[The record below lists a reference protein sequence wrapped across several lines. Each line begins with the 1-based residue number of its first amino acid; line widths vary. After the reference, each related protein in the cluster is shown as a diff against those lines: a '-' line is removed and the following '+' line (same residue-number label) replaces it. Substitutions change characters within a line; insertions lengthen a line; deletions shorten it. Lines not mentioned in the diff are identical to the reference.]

1 MIFTSAASTLLDSN
15 TASHIRSIDDFW
27 DKTQCHF
34 VNSKVRSIEIVVV
47 MGKTVV
53 VRTAND
59 RCGVQCANGRCSDVI
74 DSEESGTNQGSE
86 SDIIKHETT
95 KTSNGEDNDGHSY
108 DANTDSTH
116 SSLNGSQADIIKTME
131 RYIETKIKADFEM
144 NRSRIQ
150 FDTKFIE
157 TQSRMNISFSVV
169 DSAIDFHS
177 LCQKWSRDS
186 ILAATAVNT
195 GQPSPEISFQL
206 PETTNFDE
214 CYLSFSTYY
223 KNMPFRLDSSH
234 AKQLYVD
241 LELLGKAKLE
251 VLQLVP
257 FPSIDASLIYGVTIG
272 LRAAYED
279 DEKSHHE
286 KTSLVQ
292 SLFKTLAT
300 RDCALL
306 LCSMEDPSNENT
318 NFRDRIGTSDGDGG
332 LFHSSEESQYFLL
345 MPEFV
350 VSQSGAAS
358 PTNGVLRRIAS
369 VDHILEETCAV
380 DILNSPDLLYSEGGN
395 TSRPRENPFS
405 EFVEASLDCLNC
417 SPLNPW
423 IQGRLEKGISTSSTM
438 DAQKQEISRKADDFS
453 SCISKERTVRDEN
466 GQVELPTRTTGSEKE
481 FSLHYYSIDSDK
493 SLTDESGIGSIARE
507 IIIFDP
513 NETKGVKGKSIPSV
527 ENKINSRGILD
538 AAKESVDDK
547 QATGLF
553 VTIAS
558 TPKLSRPLCK
568 EPVSTSDE
576 KNNRRGRNFT
586 CSTSPGDSTDDSD
599 FSSSSERWFG
609 TFDYG
614 TQ

>member
-1 MIFTSAASTLLDSN
+1 MIFTNATSALLDSN
-15 TASHIRSIDDFW
+15 TASHIRGIDDFW
-27 DKTQCHF
+27 EKTQCHF
-34 VNSKVRSIEIVVV
+34 WNSKVHSIEIVVV

-53 VRTAND
+53 VRTTND
-59 RCGVQCANGRCSDVI
+59 RCGVQCANGRCSDFI

-86 SDIIKHETT
+86 SDIIEHETT
-95 KTSNGEDNDGHSY
+95 KTSNSEDNDGHSY
-108 DANTDSTH
+108 DANTESTH
-116 SSLNGSQADIIKTME
+116 STSNGSQADIIKTME
-131 RYIETKIKADFEM
+131 RYIETKIKADFDK
-144 NRSRIQ
+144 NRSQIQ
-150 FDTKFIE
+150 FDTNFVE

-169 DSAIDFHS
+169 NNAIDFHS

-186 ILAATAVNT
+186 ILDATAVNS

-206 PETTNFDE
+206 PETTNFDG

-223 KNMPFRLDSSH
+223 KNMPFRLDSPH
-234 AKQLYVD
+234 AKQLYAD

-279 DEKSHHE
+279 DEHSHHE
-286 KTSLVQ
+286 KTFLVQ

-306 LCSMEDPSNENT
+306 LCSMEVPNNGNT
-318 NFRDRIGTSDGDGG
+318 NFRDRIDTSEGNGG
-332 LFHSSEESQYFLL
+332 LFHSSEESQYFLF

-350 VSQSGAAS
+350 VSQSGVAS
-358 PTNGVLRRIAS
+358 LTNGVLHRIAR

-395 TSRPRENPFS
+395 TFRPRENPFS

-423 IQGRLEKGISTSSTM
+423 IQGRLEKGISASSTM
-438 DAQKQEISRKADDFS
+438 DAQKQGVSRNADDFS
-453 SCISKERTVRDEN
+453 SCVSKERTFRDEN
-466 GQVELPTRTTGSEKE
+466 GQVELPTKTAGSENE
-481 FSLHYYSIDSDK
+481 FSPHYYSIDSDK
-493 SLTDESGIGSIARE
+493 LLTDESGIGSIARE

-513 NETKGVKGKSIPSV
+513 NETKRVKGNSIPSV
-527 ENKINSRGILD
+527 EKKINSRGILD
-538 AAKESVDDK
+538 ATRESVDDK
-547 QATGLF
+547 HATGLL

-558 TPKLSRPLCK
+558 TPKLSRPICK
-568 EPVSTSDE
+568 EPVSTSNE
-576 KNNRRGRNFT
+576 KNNRRGRKFT
-586 CSTSPGDSTDDSD
+586 YSTSPGDGTDESD
-599 FSSSSERWFG
+599 LSSSSESWFG